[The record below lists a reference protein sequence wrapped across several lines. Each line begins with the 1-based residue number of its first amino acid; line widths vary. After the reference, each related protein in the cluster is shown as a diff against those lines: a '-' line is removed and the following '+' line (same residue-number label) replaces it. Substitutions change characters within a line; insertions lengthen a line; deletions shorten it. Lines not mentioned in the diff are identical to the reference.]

1 MASLIFT
8 DTSIDARSLCRAME
22 LPEELLQSRERGGGG
37 VVMSHTPYLVGTDAG
52 AMDHAI
58 RARLAPYPV
67 ARPLTDICVAPG
79 SDTTL
84 ALAELTDELRDLDVY
99 ALAGAGSALGT
110 FSARMQRFAAAVGDY
125 EGSMGQYWK
134 AARWR
139 TAGGAQDMALARR
152 RMQASGTRL
161 AEGFRNE
168 LARAGSDLSLRQR
181 GLLVQDGRT
190 AIRVR
195 EARGVAHLEVRS
207 VLEASRLSRMARHAA
222 VLGRGLVAFDFVR
235 RGAQVH
241 AEYEAGG
248 DWQRTM
254 VGEAAGFGAGLG
266 ASALAVSLG
275 TRALGMMVLAVPGGW
290 VLVLGGLAVVAA
302 SATAGMVFDHYLKRF
317 AEQSYSVRVRFP
329 GHPA

>member
-52 AMDHAI
+52 SMDHAI

-67 ARPLTDICVAPG
+67 ARPLTDICVALG

-84 ALAELTDELRDLDVY
+84 ALAELTDELRDLDDY

-110 FSARMQRFAAAVGDY
+110 FSARMQRFAATVGDY

-139 TAGGAQDMALARR
+139 TAGGAQDMALARQ

-161 AEGFRNE
+161 AEGFRHE

-207 VLEASRLSRMARHAA
+207 VLEASRLSRMARTAG
-222 VLGRGLVAFDFVR
+222 VLGKGLLAFDFFR
-235 RGAQVH
+235 RGSKVM

-248 DWQRTM
+248 DWRREM
-254 VGEAAGFGAGLG
+254 SVEGAGYGLSVA
-266 ASALAVSLG
+266 ASALVTLAGV
-275 TRALGMMVLAVPGGW
+275 RALGMLVLAVPGGW
-290 VLVLGGLAVVAA
+290 VLIVGGLGVVTAA
-302 SATAGMVFDHYLKRF
+302 AATGLLADRYGKLLGASGFDV
-317 AEQSYSVRVRFP
+317 SVRFP
-329 GHPA
+329 ESE